1 MDILDFLPAL
11 QMKLKLFPSKL
22 FSCVDGMLLKHSF
35 YFYVLYEETICDV
48 QKMRQ
53 TLSESA
59 RLRNDNEWNTTDIR
73 SESLEYYMY
82 YLCNVLISNFK

>member
-1 MDILDFLPAL
+1 
-11 QMKLKLFPSKL
+11 
-22 FSCVDGMLLKHSF
+22 
-35 YFYVLYEETICDV
+35 
-48 QKMRQ
+48 MRQ